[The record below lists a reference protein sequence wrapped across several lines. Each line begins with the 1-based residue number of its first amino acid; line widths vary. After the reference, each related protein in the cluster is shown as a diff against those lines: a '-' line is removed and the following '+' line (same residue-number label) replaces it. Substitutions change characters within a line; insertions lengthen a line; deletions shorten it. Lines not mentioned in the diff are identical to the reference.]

1 MNIEITIPDELF
13 EENQTNLSRFVL
25 EQIAISGYRSNSLS
39 AAQIR
44 KLLGFSSRFETE
56 EFLHSKNVFGYEE
69 EDLREDLQTLKNL
82 GLR

>member
-13 EENQTNLSRFVL
+13 DENQTNLSRFVL
-25 EQIAISGYRSNSLS
+25 EQIAIKGYQSNSIS
-39 AAQIR
+39 AAQVR

-56 EFLHSKNVFGYEE
+56 EFLHQHNAFGYTKKDL
-69 EDLREDLQTLKNL
+69 EDDLQTLKDL

>member
-13 EENQTNLSRFVL
+13 EENQSNLSRYVL
-25 EQIAISGYRSNSLS
+25 EQIAVNGYKSNSLS
-39 AAQIR
+39 ASQVR

-56 EFLHSKNVFGYEE
+56 EFLHLHKVFGYTRKDL
-69 EDLREDLQTLKNL
+69 EDDLQTLKDL